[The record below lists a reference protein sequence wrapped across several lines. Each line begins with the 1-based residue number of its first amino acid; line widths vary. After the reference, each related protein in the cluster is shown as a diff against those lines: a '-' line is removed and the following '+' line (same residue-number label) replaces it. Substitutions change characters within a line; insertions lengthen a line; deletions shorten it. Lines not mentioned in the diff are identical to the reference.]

1 MLTALALLLVAR
13 AGDAATHTHS
23 SKMLI
28 QSGGS
33 LSSEYYAE
41 RGFTHQ
47 LVGSVA
53 PFASYSGVPGSPFVS
68 GSAAEKWRSEEIAKT
83 QAEIA
88 ANTAAGIETLSSMD
102 IFVLPKGIVDAN
114 CHAIVENCSSTT
126 RKIALNNFTIGL
138 MNTMLAETF
147 ATFDGLSG
155 IVVRVG
161 ENYGGPKSPVQW
173 VGNGAVEFHQRQSR
187 VQAQYRLFI
196 RALRQI
202 VCVLHNKTLVFRTWD
217 SKSSSLYTQ
226 LAISSVSRLAELPRS
241 PAMPFDWLDTRTQRL
256 GSAQAILRG
265 STHPENT
272 ILMSPSQ
279 LLLIPSS
286 SSQSSTSRLTS
297 GGSSVGT
304 HPLPRGVTSS

>member
-1 MLTALALLLVAR
+1 VIMWLLGAIALLLEVSR
-13 AGDAATHTHS
+13 GDAAVVHVGNPRSAPHILKVDDPPERTPAG

-33 LSSEYYAE
+33 AFPSEYYAA

-53 PFASYSGVPGSPFVS
+53 PFASYSGVPGSPFVP
-68 GSAAEKWRSEEIAKT
+68 GSVAEKWRGEQIKET
-83 QAEIA
+83 QARIA
-88 ANTAAGIETLSSMD
+88 ANTAAGMETLSSMD
-102 IFVLPKGIVDAN
+102 IFVLPKDIVDHN
-114 CHAIVENCSSTT
+114 CHAIVENCSSAT
-126 RKIALNNFTIGL
+126 RKIALNNVTIGL

-161 ENYGGPKSPVQW
+161 ENYGGPHSPVQW

-196 RALRQI
+196 NALRQT

-217 SKSSSLYTQ
+217 SESAAQSTLICF
-226 LAISSVSRLAELPRS
+226 AI
-241 PAMPFDWLDTRTQRL
+241 
-256 GSAQAILRG
+256 
-265 STHPENT
+265 N
-272 ILMSPSQ
+272 
-279 LLLIPSS
+279 
-286 SSQSSTSRLTS
+286 
-297 GGSSVGT
+297 
-304 HPLPRGVTSS
+304 